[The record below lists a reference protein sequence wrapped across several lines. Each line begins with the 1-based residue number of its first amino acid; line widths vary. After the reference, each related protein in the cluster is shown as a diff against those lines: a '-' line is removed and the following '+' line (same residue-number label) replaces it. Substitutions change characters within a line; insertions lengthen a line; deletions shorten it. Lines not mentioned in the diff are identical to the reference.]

1 MVNYNTK
8 HNDYINE
15 SVNNISLISETMY
28 LKDLKNFKTTN
39 YSNEEQN
46 RQTLPYTNTLLTSGS
61 TVRQNKI
68 TTAEKDVVAE

>member
-1 MVNYNTK
+1 
-8 HNDYINE
+8 
-15 SVNNISLISETMY
+15 MY